1 MAATV
6 ETDVLVVGTGPAG
19 SAAAL
24 SLARNGVNA
33 LVINKF
39 GWTAR
44 TPRAHIT
51 NPRTMEVLHDLGV
64 YDEALKHSFSKEFMG
79 ENTFCTSLAG
89 LEVGRI
95 RTWGTCPDQ
104 AHNYAIASPEENC
117 DITQN
122 YMEQVLIGSAAH
134 AGAKVMFHT
143 ELLDYKQD
151 SEGVSARLKNRLTG
165 EEFAVLCK
173 YLIGAD
179 GANSTVAKIA
189 DLPLEGVQGKEG
201 SMNIVFDAD
210 LSRFVEHRPSVL
222 YWIMQ
227 DGSDVGGLG
236 MGVVRMV
243 EPWNRWLAI
252 WGYDLAAGQPDVDE
266 AKAIKVVHNLIGD
279 NSVPVSIDSISFWT
293 VNEVYA
299 TKLSKGRVFCMGD
312 AVHRHPPTKGLGS
325 NTSIQDA
332 FNLSWKISMVLK
344 GQAGPGLLSS
354 YSEERAPVAK
364 QIVTGANRSISRFYE
379 IMGAL
384 GLDKAETPD
393 QMRKAMMSMGDDSE
407 EGKTKRA
414 ALDKAIYGTRDVF
427 DNPGIE
433 IQHRYSSSAV
443 ADDGSEDPGYKGDPE
458 VFVEQTTYPGARLP
472 HAWITV
478 NGIRQS
484 LLYLCGGTK
493 FTILTGVSGSGWIG
507 AAKAVHDALGVQ
519 INVIQIG
526 AMREVQDIYGEWS
539 RVREIDE
546 SGAVVVRP
554 DHHIAWRAQG
564 WSADGPA
571 ALMDAMKAILSAEDG
586 PAAEAS
592 DIEEKEGEVAV

>member
-1 MAATV
+1 MSESLPIV

-24 SLARNGVNA
+24 GLSRNDVKS
-33 LVINKF
+33 VIINKF

-51 NPRTMEVLHDLGV
+51 NPRTMEVLHDLKV
-64 YDEALKHSFSKEFMG
+64 YEEALKHAIPNDFMG
-79 ENTFCTSLAG
+79 DNTFCTSLAG
-89 LEVGRI
+89 IEVGRI
-95 RTWGTCPDQ
+95 RTWGTCPDR
-104 AHNYAIASPEENC
+104 AHNYAIASPEVNC

-122 YMEQVLIGSAAH
+122 YMENVLLGAAASAGSQVQ
-134 AGAKVMFHT
+134 FHT
-143 ELLDYKQD
+143 ELLDYSQD
-151 SEGVSARLKNRLTG
+151 DDGVTATLRNNLTNQ
-165 EEFAVLCK
+165 EYLVRCK

-179 GANSTVAKIA
+179 GANSRVAEIA

-210 LSRFVEHRPSVL
+210 LSRFVDHRPSVL

-243 EPWNRWLAI
+243 RPWNRWLAI
-252 WGYDLAAGQPDVDE
+252 WGYDLAAGRPEVDE
-266 AKAIKVVHNLIGD
+266 AKAVAVVHNLIGD
-279 NSVPVSIDSISFWT
+279 DTVPVSIDSISFWT

-299 TKLSKGRVFCMGD
+299 TQLSSDRVFCMGD

-332 FNLSWKISMVLK
+332 FNLAWKLALVLK
-344 GQAGPGLLSS
+344 GRADSKLLES

-364 QIVTGANRSISRFYE
+364 QIVTGANRSINKFFGV
-379 IMGAL
+379 MGAL

-393 QMRKAMMSMGDDSE
+393 QMRDVLLSIGDQTP
-407 EGKTKRA
+407 EGKEKRA
-414 ALDKAIYGTRDVF
+414 ALDAAVYDTRDVF

-433 IQHRYSSSAV
+433 LQHRYVSDAV
-443 ADDGSEDPGYKGDPE
+443 FVEDGDKDPGYVGDPE

-472 HAWITV
+472 HVWVAVDKVRTSV
-478 NGIRQS
+478 
-484 LLYLCGGTK
+484 LYLCGETK
-493 FTILTGVSGSGWIG
+493 FTLLTGISGSGWKKEVQTIKEVLGVEINLITIG
-507 AAKAVHDALGVQ
+507 ALQ
-519 INVIQIG
+519 
-526 AMREVQDIYGEWS
+526 EVEDPYGEWS

-546 SGAVVVRP
+546 SGAVLVRP
-554 DHHIAWRAQG
+554 DQHVAWRAKE
-564 WSADGPA
+564 W
-571 ALMDAMKAILSAEDG
+571 DASSEDRLLHAMRKILCKD
-586 PAAEAS
+586 
-592 DIEEKEGEVAV
+592 